1 MSIIEVAGSK
11 VGFDEDGRDDGPPII
26 LLHGATTTGRAA
38 FGPILPALADDF
50 RLLMPDAR
58 GHGRTEWP
66 SGQPFETEGLAGDVV
81 GFADRLGLET
91 FHLLGFS
98 MGAIT
103 ALFVA
108 TGWPERLRSLV
119 VIGNSPPRQPRGN
132 VARNYFDPDRI
143 EREEPA
149 YAARLARDHDPGLGD
164 GGWRRLVTAI
174 AEDVWTQRLLTP
186 RDLRRVEMPSL
197 VVAGDRD
204 PFTPV
209 GHAHELARQLRR
221 AGLLIVPDWADH
233 VAWHAPEILA
243 AELRRFYGQA
253 NGPADGPP
261 AAGPSAG

>member
-1 MSIIEVAGSK
+1 MPIIEVAGSK
-11 VGFDEDGRDDGPPII
+11 VGFDEDGRDDGPPLI
-26 LLHGATTTGRAA
+26 LLHGATTTGQAA
-38 FGPILPALADDF
+38 FGPILPALAEDF

-66 SGQPFETEGLAGDVV
+66 AGQPFDTEGLAGDVV
-81 GFADRLGLET
+81 SFADRIGLET

-132 VARNYFDPDRI
+132 VARRYFDPDRI

-149 YAARLARDHDPGLGD
+149 YAARLSRDHDPGLGEA
-164 GGWRRLVTAI
+164 GWQRLVTAI
-174 AEDVWTQRLLTP
+174 AADVWTQRLLTP
-186 RDLRRVEMPSL
+186 RDLRRVGMPSL

-209 GHAHELARQLRR
+209 GHAHELARQLPH
-221 AGLLIVPDWADH
+221 AGLLIVPDSGHDVPWR
-233 VAWHAPEILA
+233 APEILA
-243 AELRRFYGQA
+243 AELRRFYGRA
-253 NGPADGPP
+253 NGPA
-261 AAGPSAG
+261 AGRSAG